1 MIQMPY
7 DQVIAKIKEKSGFSD
22 EDIQTKIKAKL
33 EQLSGLISPEGAAHI
48 IANELGVK
56 IFDAISGKVK
66 LNQVNPGM
74 RDIEVIGKIT
84 QVYEVREFQKDNRSG
99 KVGSFM
105 MADETKQMRVTCWGS
120 KADEIPKLVSGDI
133 VRLTSA
139 YAKENRGYVE
149 IHCNDQSHL
158 IRNPPGITLQISIS
172 PTEQSLP
179 AQRKSIKDL
188 GEQDERIEILG
199 TIVQVFDIKFF
210 ENQYGQSYVYNVVLD
225 DGTETVRCALF
236 KNQADKLAAKRPD
249 EMLTYKGNPEAFSTI
264 KNELLGQ
271 IVKFIGKVKTN
282 EMFNRK
288 EFTVQYVDREPDPQ
302 EELKRVASISQNA

>member
-199 TIVQVFDIKFF
+199 TIVQVFDIKF
-210 ENQYGQSYVYNVVLD
+210 YRYLVPKIY
-225 DGTETVRCALF
+225 
-236 KNQADKLAAKRPD
+236 
-249 EMLTYKGNPEAFSTI
+249 
-264 KNELLGQ
+264 
-271 IVKFIGKVKTN
+271 
-282 EMFNRK
+282 
-288 EFTVQYVDREPDPQ
+288 
-302 EELKRVASISQNA
+302 